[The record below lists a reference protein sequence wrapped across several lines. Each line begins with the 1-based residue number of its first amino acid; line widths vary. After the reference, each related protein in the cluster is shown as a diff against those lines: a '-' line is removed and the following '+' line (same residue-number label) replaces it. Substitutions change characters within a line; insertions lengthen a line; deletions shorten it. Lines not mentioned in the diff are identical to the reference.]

1 MRRIA
6 FLLFAAPILQAAPAA
21 ADTAFDAFKHLQ
33 GKWAIQSEGKT
44 LSFDMT
50 YEIGSNGSIVSE
62 QFGKELSVIYRD
74 GANLLMTHFCNRG
87 NAPRLRLQPST
98 QAGTFEFEMFD
109 ITNLKTADAPH
120 VQKIIYRILDEK
132 KMDLEIVWQQG
143 PSQESEKYVLA
154 KR

>member
-1 MRRIA
+1 MPRIA
-6 FLLFAAPILQAAPAA
+6 FLLVAIPILQAAPATS
-21 ADTAFDAFKHLQ
+21 DTAFVAFKHLQ

-50 YEIGSNGSIVSE
+50 YDIGSNGSIVTE

-74 GANLLMTHFCNRG
+74 GTNLLMTHFCNRG
-87 NAPRLRLQPST
+87 NAPRLRLQPSS
-98 QAGTFEFEMFD
+98 QAGTFEFETFD
-109 ITNLKTADAPH
+109 ISNLPSPDAHH

-132 KMDLEIVWQQG
+132 TMDLEIVWQQG
-143 PSQESEKYVLA
+143 QSQESEKYVLT